1 MIVLRTA
8 KEKKLV
14 EAVKKTLLNAV
25 KKERERYELGISNE
39 YFRLEEIANEM
50 LYPLGIDITK
60 LYNKKE

>member
-1 MIVLRTA
+1 MIVLRTP

>member
-1 MIVLRTA
+1 MIILRTT

-14 EAVKKTLLNAV
+14 EALKKTLLSAV
-25 KKERERYELGISNE
+25 KKERERYELGLSNE

-60 LYNKKE
+60 LYK